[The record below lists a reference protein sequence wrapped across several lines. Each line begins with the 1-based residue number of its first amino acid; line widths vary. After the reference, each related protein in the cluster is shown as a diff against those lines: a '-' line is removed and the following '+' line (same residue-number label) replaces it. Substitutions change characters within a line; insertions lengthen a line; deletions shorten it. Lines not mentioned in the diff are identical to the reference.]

1 MGYVEGEN
9 VTFIVQNAQ
18 ADMGLCQQ
26 IAQQM
31 AQECDL
37 VCAIA
42 TPMAQAAFNAC
53 MDSGKPVIYTAVSD
67 PVAAMLANDEG
78 KSEYNVTGT
87 CDVLP
92 VEAQLKLIRS
102 FLPEAKKIGILYTTS
117 ETNSESQLKLY
128 QDLAGTYGFEIVASG
143 ISTGADI
150 PLACDT
156 LLPQV
161 DCLTNL
167 TDNTVVSYLAVVL
180 DKANALG
187 KPVFGS
193 EIEQVKNG
201 CIASEG
207 VEYISLGQQTG
218 RMAAQVLEGAFA
230 GDIAFVSSEGGDM
243 CYNPDVAQAP
253 GVTIPAAHLARGT
266 DVPQQ
271 KAGGPPPA
279 PPAPARRERA
289 FGGLSGQRNQSETEA
304 GFMGI
309 FIGILEEGLIYAIL
323 ALGVLI
329 TYRILDFPDL
339 TVDSSFPLGAAV
351 SAILTVNGM
360 HPVLTLLMATLAG
373 AAAGLVT
380 GLIHVKCRVRDLLSG
395 IITMTGLYSI
405 NLRIAGRA
413 NLPFFNM
420 DTLFDNALVDSLP
433 AALAPWSKVLVV
445 LVIVLVVKVLLD
457 LFMNTK
463 AGFLLRA
470 EGDNPAVVATLARD
484 GGLVK
489 IEGLI
494 IANALVALSGAVMAQ
509 KNRVF
514 EISMGTGA
522 IVFGLAAVII
532 GTNIFKNRQKVNSST
547 AAIVGSIIY
556 KACVALALSMGLVPQ
571 DLKLVTAALFL
582 IILVLGNVRRK
593 KVKFH
598 A

>member
-1 MGYVEGEN
+1 
-9 VTFIVQNAQ
+9 
-18 ADMGLCQQ
+18 
-26 IAQQM
+26 
-31 AQECDL
+31 
-37 VCAIA
+37 
-42 TPMAQAAFNAC
+42 
-53 MDSGKPVIYTAVSD
+53 
-67 PVAAMLANDEG
+67 
-78 KSEYNVTGT
+78 
-87 CDVLP
+87 
-92 VEAQLKLIRS
+92 
-102 FLPEAKKIGILYTTS
+102 
-117 ETNSESQLKLY
+117 
-128 QDLAGTYGFEIVASG
+128 
-143 ISTGADI
+143 
-150 PLACDT
+150 
-156 LLPQV
+156 
-161 DCLTNL
+161 
-167 TDNTVVSYLAVVL
+167 
-180 DKANALG
+180 
-187 KPVFGS
+187 
-193 EIEQVKNG
+193 
-201 CIASEG
+201 
-207 VEYISLGQQTG
+207 
-218 RMAAQVLEGAFA
+218 
-230 GDIAFVSSEGGDM
+230 
-243 CYNPDVAQAP
+243 
-253 GVTIPAAHLARGT
+253 
-266 DVPQQ
+266 
-271 KAGGPPPA
+271 
-279 PPAPARRERA
+279 
-289 FGGLSGQRNQSETEA
+289 
-304 GFMGI
+304 MGI

-380 GLIHVKCRVRDLLSG
+380 GLIHVKCHVRDLLSG

-433 AALAPWSKVLVV
+433 AMLAPWSKVLVV
-445 LVIVLVVKVLLD
+445 LVIVLAVKVLLD

-470 EGDNPAVVATLARD
+470 EGDNPAVVTTLARD

-489 IEGLI
+489 IEGLV

-556 KACVALALSMGLVPQ
+556 KACVALALSLGLVPQ

-582 IILVLGNVRRK
+582 IILVLGGMRRK

>member
-1 MGYVEGEN
+1 
-9 VTFIVQNAQ
+9 
-18 ADMGLCQQ
+18 
-26 IAQQM
+26 
-31 AQECDL
+31 
-37 VCAIA
+37 
-42 TPMAQAAFNAC
+42 
-53 MDSGKPVIYTAVSD
+53 
-67 PVAAMLANDEG
+67 
-78 KSEYNVTGT
+78 
-87 CDVLP
+87 
-92 VEAQLKLIRS
+92 
-102 FLPEAKKIGILYTTS
+102 
-117 ETNSESQLKLY
+117 
-128 QDLAGTYGFEIVASG
+128 
-143 ISTGADI
+143 
-150 PLACDT
+150 
-156 LLPQV
+156 
-161 DCLTNL
+161 
-167 TDNTVVSYLAVVL
+167 
-180 DKANALG
+180 
-187 KPVFGS
+187 
-193 EIEQVKNG
+193 
-201 CIASEG
+201 
-207 VEYISLGQQTG
+207 
-218 RMAAQVLEGAFA
+218 
-230 GDIAFVSSEGGDM
+230 
-243 CYNPDVAQAP
+243 
-253 GVTIPAAHLARGT
+253 
-266 DVPQQ
+266 
-271 KAGGPPPA
+271 
-279 PPAPARRERA
+279 
-289 FGGLSGQRNQSETEA
+289 
-304 GFMGI
+304 MGI

-380 GLIHVKCRVRDLLSG
+380 GLIHVRCHVRDLLSG

-433 AALAPWSKVLVV
+433 AMLAPWSKVLVV
-445 LVIVLVVKVLLD
+445 LVIVLAVKVLLD

-470 EGDNPAVVATLARD
+470 EGDNPAVVTTLARD

-489 IEGLI
+489 IEGLV

-556 KACVALALSMGLVPQ
+556 KACVALALSLGLVPQ

-582 IILVLGNVRRK
+582 IILVLGGMRRK

>member
-1 MGYVEGEN
+1 
-9 VTFIVQNAQ
+9 
-18 ADMGLCQQ
+18 
-26 IAQQM
+26 
-31 AQECDL
+31 
-37 VCAIA
+37 
-42 TPMAQAAFNAC
+42 
-53 MDSGKPVIYTAVSD
+53 
-67 PVAAMLANDEG
+67 
-78 KSEYNVTGT
+78 
-87 CDVLP
+87 
-92 VEAQLKLIRS
+92 
-102 FLPEAKKIGILYTTS
+102 
-117 ETNSESQLKLY
+117 
-128 QDLAGTYGFEIVASG
+128 
-143 ISTGADI
+143 
-150 PLACDT
+150 
-156 LLPQV
+156 
-161 DCLTNL
+161 
-167 TDNTVVSYLAVVL
+167 
-180 DKANALG
+180 
-187 KPVFGS
+187 
-193 EIEQVKNG
+193 
-201 CIASEG
+201 
-207 VEYISLGQQTG
+207 
-218 RMAAQVLEGAFA
+218 
-230 GDIAFVSSEGGDM
+230 
-243 CYNPDVAQAP
+243 
-253 GVTIPAAHLARGT
+253 
-266 DVPQQ
+266 
-271 KAGGPPPA
+271 
-279 PPAPARRERA
+279 
-289 FGGLSGQRNQSETEA
+289 
-304 GFMGI
+304 MGI
-309 FIGILEEGLIYAIL
+309 FIGILEEGLIYALL

-351 SAILTVNGM
+351 SAILTVSGM

-395 IITMTGLYSI
+395 IITMTGLYSV

-420 DTLFDNALVDSLP
+420 DTIFDNALVDSLP

-470 EGDNPAVVATLARD
+470 EGDNPAVVSTLARD

-489 IEGLI
+489 IEGLV

-547 AAIVGSIIY
+547 AAIAGSLIY
-556 KACVALALSMGLVPQ
+556 KACVALALSLGLVPQ

-582 IILVLGNVRRK
+582 IILVLGGIRRK
-593 KVKFH
+593 KVKFD

>member
-1 MGYVEGEN
+1 
-9 VTFIVQNAQ
+9 
-18 ADMGLCQQ
+18 
-26 IAQQM
+26 
-31 AQECDL
+31 
-37 VCAIA
+37 
-42 TPMAQAAFNAC
+42 
-53 MDSGKPVIYTAVSD
+53 
-67 PVAAMLANDEG
+67 
-78 KSEYNVTGT
+78 
-87 CDVLP
+87 
-92 VEAQLKLIRS
+92 
-102 FLPEAKKIGILYTTS
+102 
-117 ETNSESQLKLY
+117 
-128 QDLAGTYGFEIVASG
+128 
-143 ISTGADI
+143 
-150 PLACDT
+150 
-156 LLPQV
+156 
-161 DCLTNL
+161 
-167 TDNTVVSYLAVVL
+167 
-180 DKANALG
+180 
-187 KPVFGS
+187 
-193 EIEQVKNG
+193 
-201 CIASEG
+201 
-207 VEYISLGQQTG
+207 
-218 RMAAQVLEGAFA
+218 
-230 GDIAFVSSEGGDM
+230 
-243 CYNPDVAQAP
+243 
-253 GVTIPAAHLARGT
+253 
-266 DVPQQ
+266 
-271 KAGGPPPA
+271 
-279 PPAPARRERA
+279 
-289 FGGLSGQRNQSETEA
+289 
-304 GFMGI
+304 MGI
-309 FIGILEEGLIYAIL
+309 FIGILEEGLIYALL

-395 IITMTGLYSI
+395 IITMTGLYSV

-413 NLPFFNM
+413 NLPFFTM
-420 DTLFDNALVDSLP
+420 DTIFDNALVDSLP

-470 EGDNPAVVATLARD
+470 EGDNPAVVSTLARD

-489 IEGLI
+489 IEGLV

-547 AAIVGSIIY
+547 AAIAGSLIY
-556 KACVALALSMGLVPQ
+556 KACVALALSLGLVPQ

-582 IILVLGNVRRK
+582 IILVLGGIRRK
-593 KVKFH
+593 KVKFD

>member
-1 MGYVEGEN
+1 
-9 VTFIVQNAQ
+9 
-18 ADMGLCQQ
+18 
-26 IAQQM
+26 
-31 AQECDL
+31 
-37 VCAIA
+37 
-42 TPMAQAAFNAC
+42 
-53 MDSGKPVIYTAVSD
+53 
-67 PVAAMLANDEG
+67 
-78 KSEYNVTGT
+78 
-87 CDVLP
+87 
-92 VEAQLKLIRS
+92 
-102 FLPEAKKIGILYTTS
+102 
-117 ETNSESQLKLY
+117 
-128 QDLAGTYGFEIVASG
+128 
-143 ISTGADI
+143 
-150 PLACDT
+150 
-156 LLPQV
+156 
-161 DCLTNL
+161 
-167 TDNTVVSYLAVVL
+167 
-180 DKANALG
+180 
-187 KPVFGS
+187 
-193 EIEQVKNG
+193 
-201 CIASEG
+201 
-207 VEYISLGQQTG
+207 
-218 RMAAQVLEGAFA
+218 
-230 GDIAFVSSEGGDM
+230 
-243 CYNPDVAQAP
+243 
-253 GVTIPAAHLARGT
+253 
-266 DVPQQ
+266 
-271 KAGGPPPA
+271 
-279 PPAPARRERA
+279 
-289 FGGLSGQRNQSETEA
+289 
-304 GFMGI
+304 MGI
-309 FIGILEEGLIYAIL
+309 FIGILEEGLIYALL

-395 IITMTGLYSI
+395 IITMTGLYSV

-420 DTLFDNALVDSLP
+420 DTIFDNALVDSLP

-470 EGDNPAVVATLARD
+470 EGDNPAVVSTLARD

-489 IEGLI
+489 IEGLV
-494 IANALVALSGAVMAQ
+494 IATALVALSGAVMAQ

-547 AAIVGSIIY
+547 AAIAGSLIY
-556 KACVALALSMGLVPQ
+556 KACVALALSLGLVPQ

-582 IILVLGNVRRK
+582 IILVLGGIRRK
-593 KVKFH
+593 KVKFD

>member
-1 MGYVEGEN
+1 
-9 VTFIVQNAQ
+9 
-18 ADMGLCQQ
+18 
-26 IAQQM
+26 
-31 AQECDL
+31 
-37 VCAIA
+37 
-42 TPMAQAAFNAC
+42 
-53 MDSGKPVIYTAVSD
+53 
-67 PVAAMLANDEG
+67 
-78 KSEYNVTGT
+78 
-87 CDVLP
+87 
-92 VEAQLKLIRS
+92 
-102 FLPEAKKIGILYTTS
+102 
-117 ETNSESQLKLY
+117 
-128 QDLAGTYGFEIVASG
+128 
-143 ISTGADI
+143 
-150 PLACDT
+150 
-156 LLPQV
+156 
-161 DCLTNL
+161 
-167 TDNTVVSYLAVVL
+167 
-180 DKANALG
+180 
-187 KPVFGS
+187 
-193 EIEQVKNG
+193 
-201 CIASEG
+201 
-207 VEYISLGQQTG
+207 
-218 RMAAQVLEGAFA
+218 
-230 GDIAFVSSEGGDM
+230 
-243 CYNPDVAQAP
+243 
-253 GVTIPAAHLARGT
+253 
-266 DVPQQ
+266 
-271 KAGGPPPA
+271 
-279 PPAPARRERA
+279 
-289 FGGLSGQRNQSETEA
+289 
-304 GFMGI
+304 MGI

-470 EGDNPAVVATLARD
+470 EGDNPAVVATLARA

>member
-1 MGYVEGEN
+1 M
-9 VTFIVQNAQ
+9 
-18 ADMGLCQQ
+18 
-26 IAQQM
+26 
-31 AQECDL
+31 
-37 VCAIA
+37 
-42 TPMAQAAFNAC
+42 
-53 MDSGKPVIYTAVSD
+53 
-67 PVAAMLANDEG
+67 
-78 KSEYNVTGT
+78 
-87 CDVLP
+87 
-92 VEAQLKLIRS
+92 
-102 FLPEAKKIGILYTTS
+102 
-117 ETNSESQLKLY
+117 
-128 QDLAGTYGFEIVASG
+128 
-143 ISTGADI
+143 
-150 PLACDT
+150 
-156 LLPQV
+156 
-161 DCLTNL
+161 
-167 TDNTVVSYLAVVL
+167 
-180 DKANALG
+180 
-187 KPVFGS
+187 
-193 EIEQVKNG
+193 
-201 CIASEG
+201 
-207 VEYISLGQQTG
+207 
-218 RMAAQVLEGAFA
+218 
-230 GDIAFVSSEGGDM
+230 
-243 CYNPDVAQAP
+243 
-253 GVTIPAAHLARGT
+253 
-266 DVPQQ
+266 
-271 KAGGPPPA
+271 
-279 PPAPARRERA
+279 
-289 FGGLSGQRNQSETEA
+289 
-304 GFMGI
+304 
-309 FIGILEEGLIYAIL
+309 
-323 ALGVLI
+323 
-329 TYRILDFPDL
+329 
-339 TVDSSFPLGAAV
+339 
-351 SAILTVNGM
+351 
-360 HPVLTLLMATLAG
+360 
-373 AAAGLVT
+373 
-380 GLIHVKCRVRDLLSG
+380 RDLLSG